1 MNMKN
6 ASVLRS
12 ISVQTYLTV
21 GGLLLLLTG
30 LTVLISFV
38 DLGGMNV
45 VIALAI
51 AGTKALLVAL
61 FFMHLL
67 HDHKLYLVIF
77 STAIL
82 FLALFLMLTM
92 FDVMTRG
99 EINALEKKPINPNAM
114 IYNQAASSANHRSR

>member
-1 MNMKN
+1 MNKT
-6 ASVLRS
+6 ASHT

-45 VIALAI
+45 VIALTI
-51 AGTKALLVAL
+51 ASTKALLVAL

-67 HDHKLYLVIF
+67 HDHKLYLIIF
-77 STAIL
+77 STAII
-82 FLALFLMLTM
+82 FLAIFLMLTM

-114 IYNQAASSANHRSR
+114 IYNQAASVSTNSQAR

>member
-1 MNMKN
+1 MNKT
-6 ASVLRS
+6 ASHT
-12 ISVQTYLTV
+12 ISVQTYLIV

-45 VIALAI
+45 VIALII
-51 AGTKALLVAL
+51 ASTKALLVAL

-67 HDHKLYLVIF
+67 HDHKLYLIIF
-77 STAIL
+77 STAII
-82 FLALFLMLTM
+82 FLAIFLMLTM

-114 IYNQAASSANHRSR
+114 IYNQTASSSKNSQAR